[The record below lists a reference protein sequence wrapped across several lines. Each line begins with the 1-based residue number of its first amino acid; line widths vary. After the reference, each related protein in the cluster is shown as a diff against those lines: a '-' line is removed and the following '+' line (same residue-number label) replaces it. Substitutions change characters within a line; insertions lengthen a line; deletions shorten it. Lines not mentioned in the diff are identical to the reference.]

1 MIKLY
6 QSAAHPKHW
15 IAYVQSL
22 GWLMFPARENG
33 WEQRQPARGLDP
45 LHLRPLVAEHSEAD
59 GHVCSIAGE
68 VRDTLGDVGDVGG
81 YFRHLKPPVWSVHS
95 DVLDAGAAGR
105 PLRSCTRVSRL
116 LNSSKHWGCF
126 SCLKG

>member
-45 LHLRPLVAEHSEAD
+45 LHLRQMP
-59 GHVCSIAGE
+59 
-68 VRDTLGDVGDVGG
+68 VRCAQ
-81 YFRHLKPPVWSVHS
+81 
-95 DVLDAGAAGR
+95 DAGLPQHGYTPALHEELAE
-105 PLRSCTRVSRL
+105 VA
-116 LNSSKHWGCF
+116 
-126 SCLKG
+126 